1 MRYVTHRPFPEN
13 GGVSRAKGMTFL
25 ITILLLLT
33 IIPIDDASGDGPGS
47 NPLLVDVGAVLDGQP
62 FSFVYSGYNFS
73 GMKLYNN
80 TDGVV
85 MVNFSYPGNSMV
97 LLDNRKIGSLT
108 QDENATYILTMGAG
122 PDVELRY
129 QGIDGLGVTVEKYD
143 GGDLGIPDGG
153 AFISSN
159 TEAYGGTYR
168 ASYHFLGNQS
178 YSISTNM
185 SSNISFLGVVDETI
199 VALGNGSANFSL
211 PASAG
216 AGAVKL
222 MLFSNNQEYFDLQ
235 VNVSDYMYGNGSIP
249 DNILP
254 GITVDDGL
262 ITISFED
269 PNGYDDYIGGCNIW
283 LPNDIEVAENVTFGY
298 AIEDEYPYLNIT
310 RKNWDVSAILDK
322 YTGKI
327 EKDMG
332 MIYEY
337 ITASYAIELDNPQSY
352 TIELVYPSPLD
363 YWIIQYTLEEVIYDT
378 LTIDEDGDGFPH
390 VEFLAHDVFVQF
402 IDNGTNF
409 TIVEGNPYHLT
420 PAYFSGNQPDDDET
434 LPMVPNQAAD
444 RDEDN
449 LSLNF
454 EVYYSGT
461 DPTNANSDGIGLD
474 DWLDV
479 FEASTNDTDGD
490 GLNDSY
496 EVEIGTN
503 PLKRDTDNDYFIDG
517 AEKAYW
523 EWMGYNVTDDIDD
536 GGEHFLND
544 SNSDFGDSVYGEE
557 LNASVWYDLNYPLLV
572 WDNDTFFGVD
582 YYELDGIEVLR
593 TLTNPA
599 EFDSDD
605 DGFADG
611 GEVLYWKTQGL
622 DGADSD
628 GDGIIN
634 VMDADSDGDGLS
646 DGFEI
651 YSFLNWTN
659 ITEIEKITFYSIWE
673 CYYLYIMNLSEDN
686 LTEYYPFNLAPS
698 FQDYEFMNY
707 LNQSLQKP
715 LPMVLPASADT
726 DDDGLSDYYEFYY
739 PDVAI
744 NPNGSI
750 SFGAIY
756 EDSPIFNAS
765 QFSLPNPFWN
775 DTDLDGFLDGQ
786 EYDWG
791 YSVVFPDT
799 DFDLIPDSIED
810 ADGDGIKDATE
821 TGAKLW
827 DSDSDVMDDGYEV
840 LYGFDPLDPDDAM
853 YDNDTDGYD
862 FDRNGSVAGSEQFFN
877 YEEYLARTDPFDS
890 DTDDDGMNDGF
901 EAYYE
906 LDPKND
912 IDADYDNDDDGIG
925 WYGYK
930 GINNPLTNLEE
941 YNLNTDP
948 NDNDTD
954 DDQLPDGW
962 EVHFYLDPLDA
973 DDADDDTDNDGLD
986 NLEEYT
992 NELYP
997 NNNDT
1002 DGDEMHDGWEY
1013 EYDLEPNWP
1022 NGDEDEDEDG
1032 VPNYNEFI
1040 EDSDPTSSD
1049 TDSDGMPDG
1058 FEYAY
1063 GLDLTT
1069 DDTEG
1074 DLDNDDNGT
1083 YGNMNNFE
1091 EFEYGTDPNNHDSD
1105 GDGLWDGDDFLPLSA
1120 DSDGDGIPDSLEGDL
1135 NENEIL
1141 DPDESSPTDA
1151 DTDDDGLWDG
1161 VFSIVDEEYWY
1172 IGEQTYGTYP
1182 NQDDTDDDGLSDYV
1196 EIMTHFSPP
1205 LNADIDGDGLN
1216 DYAEIMTYQTH
1227 PRLKDS
1233 DGDGYDDDVEIAYGM
1248 EPSLTENGEDSDSDG
1263 VTDDED
1269 ILPTG
1274 DGKITILIKE
1284 IIALKDNDNRDLE
1297 TQIRVIDKNKN
1308 EKHGKITHQ
1317 SNDNYVRAYNT
1328 VTFNVP
1334 DDSEVINIRIRVVD
1348 RDMWPNPDDQLNLIP
1363 SRDMNDLHINF
1374 DLTTGWWC
1382 GGRGTEGPGTGC
1394 TDTNGYGF
1402 SKGGTGNDNDKAAIW
1417 FDIWATADGDGDG
1430 LSYPAEKYWGTKPN
1444 DANTDGDSYGVNDRF
1459 EAIYGFDP
1467 DGDQGDDYNN
1477 DDDEDGIKF
1486 KDEYKFGGIPGQK
1499 DIFVE
1504 VDWMDEIE
1512 IPLPPNTI
1520 GCNHKLKD
1528 ESLTHL
1534 VRPFAK
1540 HELALHI
1547 DDGGETSPHAKY
1559 FGGGG
1564 EELPHEYLT
1573 YLSKGISSHNYWD
1586 EDDNSEYDAPE
1597 HDDDFYDYKYGED
1610 NNFNG
1615 LLDQGEDEFIEVN
1628 NIIDSN
1634 FDYSRKDVYHYCLF
1648 VHKIKWWDYNDE
1660 VWKSTG
1666 VLGVAEVNGNDMMI
1680 RDETIYNIFW
1690 DNEKRD
1696 AAIFMHELGHNLC
1709 LPDVENSDSVMN
1721 EPFNMNTLTL
1731 DYTNYEWSLVINN
1744 LDNCFNDPS
1753 WST

>member
-1 MRYVTHRPFPEN
+1 M
-13 GGVSRAKGMTFL
+13 
-25 ITILLLLT
+25 T
-33 IIPIDDASGDGPGS
+33 IIPIDDAMGDGPGS
-47 NPLLVDVGAVLDGQP
+47 DPLMVDVGAVLDGEP
-62 FSFVYSGYNFS
+62 YSFVYSGYNFS

-85 MVNFSYPGNSMV
+85 MVNFSYPGNSIV

-108 QDENATYILTMGAG
+108 QGENATYILTMSAG

-129 QGIDGLGVTVEKYD
+129 QGIDGLEVTVEKYD

-153 AFISSN
+153 AFISAY
-159 TEAYGGTYR
+159 TVAYGGTYR
-168 ASYHFLGNQS
+168 ASYHFIGNQS

-185 SSNISFLGVVDETI
+185 STNITYLGIVDETI
-199 VALGNGSANFSL
+199 VALGNGSANFTL

-222 MLFSNNQEYFDLQ
+222 MLYSNNQEYYELQ

-249 DNILP
+249 ENVHP
-254 GITVDDGL
+254 GVSVDDGL
-262 ITISFED
+262 ITIYFED
-269 PNGYDDYIGGCNIW
+269 PMAYDDYAQGNTW
-283 LPNDIEVAENVTFGY
+283 LPSDIDVADNVTFGY
-298 AIEDEYPYLNIT
+298 TIEDEYPYLNIT
-310 RKNWDVSAILDK
+310 RKNWDVSAVLDK

-332 MIYEY
+332 MVYQY
-337 ITASYAIELDNPQSY
+337 VTASYAIELDNPQSY
-352 TIELVYPSPLD
+352 TIELTYPSPLD
-363 YWIIQYTLEEVIYDT
+363 YWIIQYKLEEVIYDT

-402 IDNGTNF
+402 LDNGTNF
-409 TIVEGNPYHLT
+409 TMVEGNPYHLT

-461 DPTNANSDGIGLD
+461 DPTNDNSDGIGLD
-474 DWLDV
+474 DWLDI

-496 EVEIGTN
+496 EVDIGTN
-503 PLKRDTDNDYFIDG
+503 PLKRDTDDDYFIDG

-523 EWMGYNVTDDIDD
+523 EWMGYNVTDDIDE

-544 SNSDFGDSVYGEE
+544 SNSDFGDSVYGEG
-557 LNASVWYDLNYPLLV
+557 LNSSVWYDLNYPLLV

-611 GEVLYWKTQGL
+611 GEVLYWKVQGL

-628 GDGIIN
+628 GDGTIN
-634 VMDADSDGDGLS
+634 VMDGDSDGDGLS

-686 LTEYYPFNLAPS
+686 LTEYYPFNLALD
-698 FQDYEFMNY
+698 FQEYEFMNY
-707 LNQSLQKP
+707 LNQSLQRP
-715 LPMVLPASADT
+715 LPMVLPANADT

-739 PDVAI
+739 PDVTI

-799 DFDLIPDSIED
+799 DFDLLPDSIED
-810 ADGDGIKDATE
+810 ADGDGVKDATE

-827 DSDSDVMDDGYEV
+827 DSDSDIMDDGYEV

-877 YEEYLARTDPFDS
+877 YEEYLARTDPFNS

-906 LDPKND
+906 LDPRND

-973 DDADDDTDNDGLD
+973 DDADDDTDSDGL
-986 NLEEYT
+986 NNTAEYT

-1002 DGDEMHDGWEY
+1002 DGDDMLDGWEY

-1032 VPNYNEFI
+1032 VPNYNEYI
-1040 EDSDPTSSD
+1040 EDSDPTSTD

-1091 EFEYGTDPNNHDSD
+1091 EFEYGTNPNNHDTD

-1120 DSDGDGIPDSLEGDL
+1120 DSDGDGIPDSIE
-1135 NENEIL
+1135 
-1141 DPDESSPTDA
+1141 DPDDNGYDA
-1151 DTDDDGLWDG
+1151 GDPSDYDDVDTDDDGLWDG
-1161 VFSIVDEEYWY
+1161 KFSEIDSVEVY
-1172 IGEQTYGTYP
+1172 IGEETYGTYA
-1182 NQDDTDDDGLSDYV
+1182 DDSDSDDDGLSDYV

-1216 DYAEIMTYQTH
+1216 DYAEIMTHQTH

-1233 DGDGYDDDVEIAYGM
+1233 DGDGYDDDVELDYGM
-1248 EPSLTENGEDSDSDG
+1248 EPSLIKNGEDSDGDG

-1274 DGKITILIKE
+1274 DGKVTILIKE
-1284 IIALKDNDNRDLE
+1284 VIALKDDDNRDLE
-1297 TQIRVIDKNKN
+1297 TQIRVMDKNKN
-1308 EKHGKITHQ
+1308 EKHGKITH
-1317 SNDNYVRAYNT
+1317 SKNDNYARAYT
-1328 VTFNVP
+1328 TKTFNVP
-1334 DDSEVINIRIRVVD
+1334 DDSTVINIRLRIVD
-1348 RDMWPNPDDQLNLIP
+1348 RDTWPNPDDQLNLIP
-1363 SRDMNDLHINF
+1363 NRGMNDLHINF
-1374 DLTTGWWC
+1374 DLSTGLWC
-1382 GGRGTEGPGTGC
+1382 GGRGTEGPGKGC

-1430 LSYPAEKYWGTKPN
+1430 LSYPAEKEWGTKPN
-1444 DANTDGDSYGVNDRF
+1444 DANTDGDSNGVNDRF
-1459 EAIYGFDP
+1459 EAIYGTQYDFHPAIDEDEEDEY
-1467 DGDQGDDYNN
+1467 DGDYEEDY
-1477 DDDEDGIKF
+1477 DDDGIMF

-1499 DIFVE
+1499 DIFLE
-1504 VDWMDEIE
+1504 VDWMTSASPGITDDNMERI
-1512 IPLPPNTI
+1512 TQ
-1520 GCNHKLKD
+1520 
-1528 ESLTHL
+1528 
-1534 VRPFAK
+1534 PFAR
-1540 HELALHI
+1540 HEIALHI
-1547 DDGGETSPHAKY
+1547 DDSGESSSYAK
-1559 FGGGG
+1559 FMGGGD
-1564 EELPHEYLT
+1564 EVQTEEYLGFYYT
-1573 YLSKGISSHNYWD
+1573 DETTFCPNYFDCDDCPISVTNSVQRMYYDTSFFSLDRRDVFRYLVIGSHPGYNRD
-1586 EDDNSEYDAPE
+1586 SQKHPLGKAD
-1597 HDDDFYDYKYGED
+1597 HDDDFLAIWHWSIAVTKYYWSKWWCSLFMHEIGHTIGLDAD
-1610 NNFNG
+1610 NLYRN
-1615 LLDQGEDEFIEVN
+1615 
-1628 NIIDSN
+1628 SN
-1634 FDYSRKDVYHYCLF
+1634 FDSIYDFDYPSSMRYGRNSWDDGFIDYSDRG
-1648 VHKIKWWDYNDE
+1648 
-1660 VWKSTG
+1660 T
-1666 VLGVAEVNGNDMMI
+1666 
-1680 RDETIYNIFW
+1680 DETVLYIWNAETYEVDTLKTNDW
-1690 DNEKRD
+1690 LK
-1696 AAIFMHELGHNLC
+1696 LNL
-1709 LPDVENSDSVMN
+1709 ENFSS
-1721 EPFNMNTLTL
+1721 
-1731 DYTNYEWSLVINN
+1731 
-1744 LDNCFNDPS
+1744 
-1753 WST
+1753 